1 MGQRQDFA
9 GVARDI
15 RSFGTF
21 DQSSEPSGSK
31 GEHVKK
37 PDVPHLAANTDSIK
51 SKAPSYIM
59 LLVLL
64 TGNFLA
70 ALGTIVGHVFDN
82 LEDSH

>member
-1 MGQRQDFA
+1 MGQRQGFA
-9 GVARDI
+9 GVAKDI

-37 PDVPHLAANTDSIK
+37 PDVAHLEANTDSIK
-51 SKAPSYIM
+51 SKVPSYVM

-70 ALGTIVGHVFDN
+70 ALGTIVDHVFNN
-82 LEDSH
+82 LEDDH